1 MSKNCRVGD
10 TEDEEEAEIGDNLE
24 RRELEMNEEC
34 GRERYDATESNYSKI
49 IKKEVFFYQVYSV
62 S

>member
-10 TEDEEEAEIGDNLE
+10 TEEEEEAEISDNLE

-34 GRERYDATESNYSKI
+34 GGE
-49 IKKEVFFYQVYSV
+49 
-62 S
+62 